1 MARGGSAARR
11 YAEAAFEV
19 AGRDRTYERW
29 RDELSLAAQVI
40 GAPEVARIV
49 GSKNVPLVD
58 REALIQRALGTQVQ
72 PQVLNLIRLF
82 LRRDKLDLLPAVAIE
97 FKSLLNR
104 RQGIVQAL
112 VTSASPLTAQED
124 AAVRDKVT
132 RLAGAEVD
140 LSTRVDPALIGGLT
154 VRIGDRLIDASV
166 RGRLERLRE
175 DLLARSR

>member
-11 YAEAAFEV
+11 YAEAAFQV
-19 AGRDRTYERW
+19 AGRDGTYEPW
-29 RDELSLAAQVI
+29 RDELLLASQVL
-40 GAPEVARIV
+40 GAPSVARVV
-49 GSKNVPLVD
+49 GSKQVPFAQRD
-58 REALIQRALGTQVQ
+58 ALIQRALGTSVQ

-82 LRRDKLDLLPAVAIE
+82 VRRDKLDLLPAVAAE

-104 RQGIVQAL
+104 RQGVVQAV

-124 AAVRDKVT
+124 AAVRAKVS

-140 LSTRVDPALIGGLT
+140 LSARVDPALIGGLT

>member
-19 AGRDRTYERW
+19 AGRDGTHERW
-29 RDELSLAAQVI
+29 RDELALAAQVL
-40 GAPEVARIV
+40 GTPEVARIV
-49 GSKNVPLVD
+49 GSKHVPLAN
-58 REALIQRALGTQVQ
+58 REALIRRALGTRVQ

-82 LRRDKLDLLPAVAIE
+82 VRRDKLDLLPAVAAE
-97 FKSLLNR
+97 FKALLNR
-104 RQGIVQAL
+104 RQGIVPAV
-112 VTSASPLTAQED
+112 VTSASPLTAAED
-124 AAVRDKVT
+124 AAVRLKVA
-132 RLAGAEVD
+132 RIAGAQVD